1 MDLYSSRDND
11 LGNQI
16 PFLFLMILPQT
27 IKDNMPVHCIILLFD
42 STFPS
47 VLVGKAVYAREKGHG
62 IFGGKKKKSVDHLI
76 LFSLMT
82 NTVVDG
88 SSVVNASA
96 CNAGYPG
103 SILGSGRSPG
113 EGNGNPLQYS
123 CLENPM
129 DGGAWWATQSTE
141 SQRVGRD

>member
-1 MDLYSSRDND
+1 MDIYSSRDND

-27 IKDNMPVHCIILLFD
+27 IKDNMPAHFIILLFD

-47 VLVGKAVYAREKGHG
+47 VLVGKAVYAREKGHR
-62 IFGGKKKKSVDHLI
+62 IFRGKKKKSVDHLI

-88 SSVVNASA
+88 SSVVKVSA
-96 CNAGYPG
+96 RNAGDPG
-103 SILGSGRSPG
+103 
-113 EGNGNPLQYS
+113 
-123 CLENPM
+123 
-129 DGGAWWATQSTE
+129 
-141 SQRVGRD
+141 